1 VDTDVI
7 GIDQGPIL
15 IMIEN
20 YLNGRPWQRVM
31 SHPGIQLG
39 LARADFQ
46 PFVLGVEPPPRVT
59 GVELGRVTPDPLSS
73 QSRVTFRLSRDG
85 AVTLDLIDLQGRALR
100 QLASGAT
107 PAGEHS
113 LAVRRDGLP
122 AGIYWLRLRAA
133 GSERHTRFVVL
144 P

>member
-1 VDTDVI
+1 
-7 GIDQGPIL
+7 
-15 IMIEN
+15 
-20 YLNGRPWQRVM
+20 
-31 SHPGIQLG
+31 
-39 LARADFQ
+39 
-46 PFVLGVEPPPRVT
+46 
-59 GVELGRVTPDPLSS
+59 
-73 QSRVTFRLSRDG
+73 VTFRLSRDG
-85 AVTLDLIDLQGRALR
+85 AVTLDLLDLQGRALR